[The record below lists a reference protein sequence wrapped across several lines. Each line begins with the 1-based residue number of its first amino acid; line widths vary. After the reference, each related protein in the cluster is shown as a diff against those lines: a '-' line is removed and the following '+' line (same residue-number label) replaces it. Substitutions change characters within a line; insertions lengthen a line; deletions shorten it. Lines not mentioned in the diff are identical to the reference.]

1 MLIKEVTDMYKTT
14 SLKQKYALILKIIV
28 PILITQVA
36 IYLIS
41 FFDILMSSRY
51 GTADLAGVSIGS
63 SIWMPVYTGLSGIL
77 LAITPIVS
85 QLVGA
90 KKEHAAKKAVQ
101 QGLYVALV
109 LAAVIF
115 VFLFFALD
123 WILGNMQL
131 AQTVHNIAKSYI
143 QAMCVGL
150 LPLLLFFV
158 LRCFIDALGQT
169 RVTMIITLLA
179 TPINILLNY
188 IFIFGKFGAP
198 ELGGVGA
205 GVATAITYWLIFII
219 TVWIVA
225 KRVPFE
231 QFSIFREWSKLAW
244 LSWKEIL
251 VIGVPI
257 GISLFAETSIFSAVT
272 MMMSSFSTEIIAAH
286 QIAINFTSLLYM
298 VPLSI
303 SMGVTILVG
312 FEIGAG
318 RLRDAKVYSYLC
330 VGTAILFSFFSAC
343 ILYLL
348 REQIATMYS
357 SDRLVLQY
365 AQQFLVYAAIFQLS
379 DSIQAPVQGALRGY
393 KDVTIT
399 FIMAII
405 SYWIIGLPT
414 GFLLA
419 NYTDLG
425 PVSYWIGLVAGLS
438 AGAITLLIRLLLVQ
452 RKYVLQ

>member
-1 MLIKEVTDMYKTT
+1 MYKTT
-14 SLKQKYALILKIIV
+14 TLKQKYSLILKIIV

-51 GTADLAGVSIGS
+51 GTSDLAGVSIGS
-63 SIWMPVYTGLSGIL
+63 SIWMPIYTGLSGIL

-90 KKEHAAKKAVQ
+90 KKEQLAKQAVQ

-109 LAAVIF
+109 LSACIF
-115 VFLFFALD
+115 IILFIGLD

-131 AQTVHNIAKSYI
+131 DAAVHNIAKSYI
-143 QAMCVGL
+143 HAMCAGL
-150 LPLLLFFV
+150 IPLFLFFV

-169 RVTMIITLLA
+169 RVTMIITLLG
-179 TPINILLNY
+179 TPINIFLNY

-205 GVATAITYWLIFII
+205 GVATAITYWLIFFI
-219 TVWIVA
+219 TVWIIA

-231 QFSIFREWSKLAW
+231 HFTIFREWPKLQW

-318 RLRDAKVYSYLC
+318 RLRDAKIYSYLC

-357 SDRLVLQY
+357 SDALVLKN
-365 AQQFLVYAAIFQLS
+365 AQVFLVYAAIFQLS

-414 GFLLA
+414 GYVLA

-425 PVSYWIGLVAGLS
+425 PAGYWLGLVAGLS
-438 AGAITLLIRLLLVQ
+438 AGAITLLIRLLRVQ
-452 RKYVLQ
+452 RKFAL

>member
-1 MLIKEVTDMYKTT
+1 MNQTTTLKE
-14 SLKQKYALILKIIV
+14 KYALILKIIV
-28 PILITQVA
+28 PILVTQVA

-63 SIWMPVYTGLSGIL
+63 SIWMPIYIGLSGIL

-90 KKEHAAKKAVQ
+90 KKELAAKKAVQ
-101 QGLYVALV
+101 QGIYVAIV
-109 LAAVIF
+109 LAVLIF
-115 VFLFFALD
+115 IVLVVGID
-123 WILGNMQL
+123 WILGNMDL
-131 AQTVHNIAKSYI
+131 EASVHTIAKSYI
-143 QAMCVGL
+143 QAMCAGL
-150 LPLLLFFV
+150 IPLFLFFV
-158 LRCFIDALGQT
+158 MRCFIDALGKT
-169 RVTMIITLLA
+169 RVTMIITLLT
-179 TPINILLNY
+179 TPINIVLNY

-198 ELGGVGA
+198 ELGGIGA
-205 GVATAITYWLIFII
+205 GVATAITYWLVFLI
-219 TVWIVA
+219 TVWIIA

-231 QFSIFREWSKLAW
+231 HFRLFHDWPKLEWLR
-244 LSWKEIL
+244 WKEIL
-251 VIGVPI
+251 IIGVPI

-272 MMMSSFSTEIIAAH
+272 MRMSSFSTEIIAAH

-318 RLRDAKVYSYLC
+318 RMHDAKLYSYLC
-330 VGTAILFSFFSAC
+330 VGTAIIFSFISAC
-343 ILYLL
+343 ILFIL
-348 REQIATMYS
+348 REPVANMYTT
-357 SDRLVLQY
+357 DGKVLEY
-365 AQQFLVYAAIFQLS
+365 ASHFLIYAAIFQLS

-405 SYWIIGLPT
+405 SYWVIGLPVGYT
-414 GFLLA
+414 LA
-419 NYTDLG
+419 THTDFG
-425 PVSYWIGLVAGLS
+425 PFGYWIGLVAGLTT
-438 AGAITLLIRLLLVQ
+438 GAITLLIRLLLVQ
-452 RKYVLQ
+452 KRYARTDKTTIAN

>member
-1 MLIKEVTDMYKTT
+1 MYKTT
-14 SLKQKYALILKIIV
+14 TLKQKYSIIVKIIV

-51 GTADLAGVSIGS
+51 GTSDLAGVSIGS
-63 SIWMPVYTGLSGIL
+63 SIWMPIYTGLSGIL

-90 KKEHAAKKAVQ
+90 KKEQLAKQAVQ

-109 LAAVIF
+109 LSACIF
-115 VFLFFALD
+115 IILFIGLD

-131 AQTVHNIAKSYI
+131 DASVHNIAKSYI
-143 QAMCVGL
+143 HAMCAGL
-150 LPLLLFFV
+150 VPLFLFFV

-169 RVTMIITLLA
+169 RVTMIITLLG
-179 TPINILLNY
+179 TPINIFLNY

-205 GVATAITYWLIFII
+205 GVATAITYWLIFFI
-219 TVWIVA
+219 TVWIIA

-231 QFSIFREWSKLAW
+231 HFTIFSEWPKLQW

-272 MMMSSFSTEIIAAH
+272 MMMSNFSTEIIAAH

-318 RLRDAKVYSYLC
+318 RLRDAKIYSYLC
-330 VGTAILFSFFSAC
+330 VGTAIVFSFFSAC
-343 ILYLL
+343 VLYLL

-357 SDRLVLQY
+357 SDELVLKN
-365 AQQFLVYAAIFQLS
+365 AQVFLVYAAIFQLS

-414 GFLLA
+414 GYVLA
-419 NYTDLG
+419 NYTDFG
-425 PVSYWIGLVAGLS
+425 PVGYWLGLVAGLS

-452 RKYVLQ
+452 RKFAL

>member
-1 MLIKEVTDMYKTT
+1 MYKTT
-14 SLKQKYALILKIIV
+14 TLKQKYSLILKIIV

-51 GTADLAGVSIGS
+51 GTSDLAGVSIGS
-63 SIWMPVYTGLSGIL
+63 SIWMPIYTGLSGIL

-90 KKEHAAKKAVQ
+90 KKEQLAKQAVQ

-109 LAAVIF
+109 LSACIF
-115 VFLFFALD
+115 IILFIGLD

-131 AQTVHNIAKSYI
+131 DAAVHNIAKSYI
-143 QAMCVGL
+143 HAMCAGL
-150 LPLLLFFV
+150 IPLFLFFV

-169 RVTMIITLLA
+169 RVTMIITLLG
-179 TPINILLNY
+179 TPINIFLNY

-205 GVATAITYWLIFII
+205 GVATAITYWLIFFI
-219 TVWIVA
+219 TVWIIA

-231 QFSIFREWSKLAW
+231 HFTIFREWPKLQW

-318 RLRDAKVYSYLC
+318 RLRDAKIYSYLC

-357 SDRLVLQY
+357 SDELVLKN
-365 AQQFLVYAAIFQLS
+365 AQVFLVYAAIFQLS

-414 GFLLA
+414 GYVLA

-425 PVSYWIGLVAGLS
+425 PIGYWLGLVAGLS
-438 AGAITLLIRLLLVQ
+438 AGAITLLIRLLRVQ
-452 RKYVLQ
+452 RKFAL

>member
-1 MLIKEVTDMYKTT
+1 MYKTT
-14 SLKQKYALILKIIV
+14 TLKQKYSLILKIIV

-51 GTADLAGVSIGS
+51 GTSDLAGVSIGS
-63 SIWMPVYTGLSGIL
+63 SIWMPIYTGLSGIL

-90 KKEHAAKKAVQ
+90 KKEQLAKQAVQ

-109 LAAVIF
+109 LSACIF
-115 VFLFFALD
+115 IILFSWLD

-131 AQTVHNIAKSYI
+131 DAAVHNIAKSYI
-143 QAMCVGL
+143 HAMCAGL
-150 LPLLLFFV
+150 IPLFLFFV

-169 RVTMIITLLA
+169 RVTMIITLLG
-179 TPINILLNY
+179 TPINIFLNY

-205 GVATAITYWLIFII
+205 GVATAITYWLIFFI
-219 TVWIVA
+219 TVWIIA

-231 QFSIFREWSKLAW
+231 HFTIFREWPKLQW

-318 RLRDAKVYSYLC
+318 RLRDAKIYSYLC
-330 VGTAILFSFFSAC
+330 VGTAIVFSFFSAC
-343 ILYLL
+343 LLYLL

-357 SDRLVLQY
+357 ADELVLKN
-365 AQQFLVYAAIFQLS
+365 AQVFLVYAAIFQLS

-414 GFLLA
+414 GYVLA
-419 NYTDLG
+419 NYTDFG
-425 PVSYWIGLVAGLS
+425 PVGYWLGLVAGLS
-438 AGAITLLIRLLLVQ
+438 AGAITLLIRLLRVQ
-452 RKYVLQ
+452 RKFAL

>member
-1 MLIKEVTDMYKTT
+1 MYETTTLKE
-14 SLKQKYALILKIIV
+14 KYALMLKMIV
-28 PILITQVA
+28 PILVTQVA

-51 GTADLAGVSIGS
+51 GTTDLAGVSIGS

-90 KKEHAAKKAVQ
+90 KKELDAKKAVQ
-101 QGLYVALV
+101 QGLYVAI
-109 LAAVIF
+109 VI
-115 VFLFFALD
+115 VIIISILLITGID
-123 WILGNMQL
+123 RILGIMQL
-131 AQTVHNIAKSYI
+131 ETTVHHIAKSYI
-143 QAMCVGL
+143 YAMCAGL
-150 LPLLLFFV
+150 LPLFLFFV

-188 IFIFGKFGAP
+188 LLIFGKFGAP
-198 ELGGVGA
+198 ELGGIGA
-205 GVATAITYWLIFII
+205 GVATAITYWLIFFF

-225 KRVPFE
+225 KRIPFE
-231 QFSIFREWSKLAW
+231 RFRIFHEWPKLEW
-244 LSWKEIL
+244 LRWKEIL
-251 VIGVPI
+251 MIGVPI

-272 MMMSSFSTEIIAAH
+272 MMMSRFSTEIIAAH
-286 QIAINFTSLLYM
+286 QIALNFTSLLYM

-312 FEIGAG
+312 FELGAG
-318 RLRDAKVYSYLC
+318 RIHSAKIYSFIC
-330 VGTAILFSFFSAC
+330 VGTAIVFSFISAC
-343 ILYLL
+343 ILFLL
-348 REQIATMYS
+348 REPVASMYS
-357 SDRLVLQY
+357 TDAKVLEY
-365 AQQFLVYAAIFQLS
+365 AVQFLVYAAIFQLS
-379 DSIQAPVQGALRGY
+379 DAIQAPVQGALRGY

-405 SYWIIGLPT
+405 SYWIIGLPV
-414 GFLLA
+414 GYVLA
-419 NYTDLG
+419 SYTEFG
-425 PVSYWIGLVAGLS
+425 PFGYWIGLVAGLT

-452 RKYVLQ
+452 RKFTT

>member
-1 MLIKEVTDMYKTT
+1 MYKTT
-14 SLKQKYALILKIIV
+14 TLKQKYALILKIIV

-109 LAAVIF
+109 LAAAIF
-115 VFLFFALD
+115 IFLFFALD

-131 AQTVHNIAKSYI
+131 AQAVHNIAKSYI

-150 LPLLLFFV
+150 IPLLLFFV

-205 GVATAITYWLIFII
+205 GVATAITYWLIFFI

-231 QFSIFREWSKLAW
+231 QFSIFREWSKLTW

-318 RLRDAKVYSYLC
+318 RLRDAKLYSYLC

>member
-1 MLIKEVTDMYKTT
+1 MYKTST
-14 SLKQKYALILKIIV
+14 LKQKYALILKIIV

-90 KKEHAAKKAVQ
+90 KKEQSAKKAVQ
-101 QGLYVALV
+101 QGLYVALL

-115 VFLFFALD
+115 IFLYFALD

-131 AQTVHNIAKSYI
+131 AQAVHNIAKSYI

-150 LPLLLFFV
+150 IPLLLFFV

-169 RVTMIITLLA
+169 RVTMMITLLA

-198 ELGGVGA
+198 ELGGIGA
-205 GVATAITYWLIFII
+205 GVATAITYWLIFFI

-231 QFSIFREWSKLAW
+231 QFSIFREWSKLEW

-343 ILYLL
+343 ILFLL

-357 SDRLVLQY
+357 TDHLVLQY

-438 AGAITLLIRLLLVQ
+438 AGAITLLIRLILVQ
-452 RKYVLQ
+452 RKFVLQK

>member
-1 MLIKEVTDMYKTT
+1 MDKTKT
-14 SLKQKYALILKIIV
+14 LKQKYALILKIIV
-28 PILITQVA
+28 PILVTQVA

-63 SIWMPVYTGLSGIL
+63 SIWMPIYTGLSGIL

-90 KKEHAAKKAVQ
+90 KKEYAAKKAVQ

-109 LAAVIF
+109 LSAIIF
-115 VFLFFALD
+115 ILLFVGLD

-131 AQTVHNIAKSYI
+131 EEVVHNIAKSYI
-143 QAMCVGL
+143 QAMGVGL
-150 LPLLLFFV
+150 IPLFLFFV

-205 GVATAITYWLIFII
+205 GVATAITYWLIFFI

-231 QFSIFREWSKLAW
+231 HFHIFREWPKLEW

-318 RLRDAKVYSYLC
+318 RLRDAKIYSYLC
-330 VGTAILFSFFSAC
+330 VGTAIVFSFFSAC

-357 SDRLVLQY
+357 TDQLVLKY
-365 AQQFLVYAAIFQLS
+365 AQQFLVFAAIFQLS

-414 GFLLA
+414 GYLLA
-419 NYTDLG
+419 NYTNFG
-425 PVSYWIGLVAGLS
+425 PVGYWLGLVAGLS

-452 RKYVLQ
+452 KKFVLR

>member
-1 MLIKEVTDMYKTT
+1 MYKTT
-14 SLKQKYALILKIIV
+14 TLKQKYSIIVKIIV

-51 GTADLAGVSIGS
+51 GTSDLAGVSIGS
-63 SIWMPVYTGLSGIL
+63 SIWMPIYTGLSGIL

-90 KKEHAAKKAVQ
+90 KKEQLAKQAVQ

-109 LAAVIF
+109 LSACIF
-115 VFLFFALD
+115 IILFIGLD

-131 AQTVHNIAKSYI
+131 DASVHNIAKSYI
-143 QAMCVGL
+143 HAMCAGL
-150 LPLLLFFV
+150 VPLFLFLV

-169 RVTMIITLLA
+169 RVTMIITLLG
-179 TPINILLNY
+179 TPINIFLNY

-205 GVATAITYWLIFII
+205 GVATAITYWLIFFI
-219 TVWIVA
+219 TVWIIA

-231 QFSIFREWSKLAW
+231 HFTIFSEWPKLQW

-272 MMMSSFSTEIIAAH
+272 MMMSNFSTEIIAAH

-318 RLRDAKVYSYLC
+318 RLRDAKIYSYLC
-330 VGTAILFSFFSAC
+330 VGTAIVFSFFSAC
-343 ILYLL
+343 VLYLL

-357 SDRLVLQY
+357 SDELVLKN
-365 AQQFLVYAAIFQLS
+365 AQVFLVYAAIFQLS

-414 GFLLA
+414 GYVLA
-419 NYTDLG
+419 NYTDFG
-425 PVSYWIGLVAGLS
+425 PVGYWLGLVAGLS

-452 RKYVLQ
+452 RKFAL

>member
-1 MLIKEVTDMYKTT
+1 MYKTT
-14 SLKQKYALILKIIV
+14 TLKQKYSLILKIIV

-51 GTADLAGVSIGS
+51 GTSDLAGVSIGS
-63 SIWMPVYTGLSGIL
+63 SIWMPIYTGLSGIL

-90 KKEHAAKKAVQ
+90 KKEQLAKQAVQ

-109 LAAVIF
+109 LSACIF
-115 VFLFFALD
+115 IILFIGLD

-131 AQTVHNIAKSYI
+131 DAAVHNIAKSYI
-143 QAMCVGL
+143 HAMCAGL
-150 LPLLLFFV
+150 IPLFLFFV

-169 RVTMIITLLA
+169 RVTMIITLLG
-179 TPINILLNY
+179 TPINIFLNY

-205 GVATAITYWLIFII
+205 GVATAITYWLIFFI
-219 TVWIVA
+219 TVWIIA

-231 QFSIFREWSKLAW
+231 HFTIFREWPKLQW

-318 RLRDAKVYSYLC
+318 RLRDAKIYSYLC

-357 SDRLVLQY
+357 SDELVLKN
-365 AQQFLVYAAIFQLS
+365 AQVFLVYAAIFQLS

-414 GFLLA
+414 GYVLA

-425 PVSYWIGLVAGLS
+425 PVGYWLGLVAGLS
-438 AGAITLLIRLLLVQ
+438 AGAITLLIRLLRVQ
-452 RKYVLQ
+452 RKFAL

>member
-1 MLIKEVTDMYKTT
+1 MYETAT
-14 SLKQKYALILKIIV
+14 LREKYVLMLKIII
-28 PILITQVA
+28 PILVTQVA

-51 GTADLAGVSIGS
+51 STADLAGVSIGS
-63 SIWMPVYTGLSGIL
+63 SIWMPIYTGLSGIL
-77 LAITPIVS
+77 MAITPIVS

-90 KKEHAAKKAVQ
+90 KKEPDAKKAVQ
-101 QGLYVALV
+101 QGMYVAIL
-109 LAAVIF
+109 LAIIICII
-115 VFLFFALD
+115 LFTRVD
-123 WILGNMQL
+123 WILGKMQL
-131 AQTVHNIAKSYI
+131 ETSVQHIAKSYI
-143 QAMCVGL
+143 FAMCAGL
-150 LPLLLFFV
+150 IPLFLFFV

-169 RVTMIITLLA
+169 RVTMIITLLT

-205 GVATAITYWLIFII
+205 GVATAITYWLIFFITIWII
-219 TVWIVA
+219 A

-231 QFSIFREWSKLAW
+231 RFQIFHHWPKLEWPR
-244 LSWKEIL
+244 WKEIL
-251 VIGVPI
+251 IIGVPI
-257 GISLFAETSIFSAVT
+257 GISIFAETSIFSAVT
-272 MMMSSFSTEIIAAH
+272 MMMSQFSTEIIAAH

-318 RLRDAKVYSYLC
+318 RMNGAKNYSYLC
-330 VGTAILFSFFSAC
+330 VGTAILFSFVSAL
-343 ILYLL
+343 ILFML
-348 REQIATMYS
+348 REPIAKLYTI
-357 SDRLVLQY
+357 DHEVLNY
-365 AQQFLVYAAIFQLS
+365 AMQFLVFAAIFQLS

-405 SYWIIGLPT
+405 SYWVIGLPVGYT
-414 GFLLA
+414 LA
-419 NYTDLG
+419 TYTEFG
-425 PVSYWIGLVAGLS
+425 PFGYWIGLVAGLS
-438 AGAITLLIRLLLVQ
+438 AGAITLLIRLLFVQ
-452 RKYVLQ
+452 RKFNFKKET

>member
-1 MLIKEVTDMYKTT
+1 MYKTT
-14 SLKQKYALILKIIV
+14 TLKQKYSLILKIIV

-51 GTADLAGVSIGS
+51 GTSDLAGVSIGS
-63 SIWMPVYTGLSGIL
+63 SIWMPIYTGLSGIL

-90 KKEHAAKKAVQ
+90 KKEQLAKQAVQ

-109 LAAVIF
+109 LSACIF
-115 VFLFFALD
+115 IILFIGLD

-131 AQTVHNIAKSYI
+131 DAAVHNIAKSYI
-143 QAMCVGL
+143 HAMCAGL
-150 LPLLLFFV
+150 IPLFLFFV

-169 RVTMIITLLA
+169 RVTMIITLLG
-179 TPINILLNY
+179 TPINIFLNY

-205 GVATAITYWLIFII
+205 GVATAITYWLIFFI
-219 TVWIVA
+219 TVWIIA

-231 QFSIFREWSKLAW
+231 HFTIFREWPKLQW

-318 RLRDAKVYSYLC
+318 RLRDAKIYSYLC

-357 SDRLVLQY
+357 SDALVLKN
-365 AQQFLVYAAIFQLS
+365 AQVFLVYAAIFQLS

-414 GFLLA
+414 GYVLA

-425 PVSYWIGLVAGLS
+425 PVGYWLGLVAGLS
-438 AGAITLLIRLLLVQ
+438 AGAITLLIRLLRVQ
-452 RKYVLQ
+452 RKFAL